1 MIFYYSIKVITKLK
15 ASTFNITP
23 KYLDIIE
30 KLSGRPIENWSKD
43 KDEIFDV
50 SEEVTE
56 EEKKAIDKLQETINH
71 SEYSEKKLGAYKGF
85 IINAMC
91 DSVLNSPKRE
101 VLEEKSQEEK

>member
-50 SEEVTE
+50 SEEITE

-71 SEYSEKKLGAYKGF
+71 SEYSNTRRKAYEGF

>member
-50 SEEVTE
+50 SEE
-56 EEKKAIDKLQETINH
+56 EKKAIDKLQETINH
-71 SEYSEKKLGAYKGF
+71 SEYSETRWDAYKGF